1 MGGWP
6 RSVVLRVAG
15 VMLAAGMGMC
25 DAAAQ
30 VAAVSY
36 EDVRFQRYGVEDGL
50 SQTSAVS
57 MLQDEAGY
65 VWIGT
70 QDGLNRFDGYE
81 FRVYRNDPRDPGS
94 VPDNNVP
101 ILERAS
107 EGGFW
112 LGTLTSGVGRYLP
125 AQDRFERH
133 VADGRPGSLLSNVV
147 TALHED
153 AQGRLWVAGSGGEL
167 QWLAKGSDRFES
179 VAPDVSAQVGPI
191 TSILPLGKD
200 VLLGA
205 QSGLWLMSRDGR
217 RVRRW
222 SEGQGVPVET
232 LELAPKGGGVWV
244 GTRTEGLLHFDLE
257 GRRLQQWRR
266 AEGLPDEQVR
276 DLQFDDRGQLWIAT
290 FDGLARLDAADAP
303 MRVWL
308 FGAGLAGTLASSRI
322 HSLMLDRDGLLW
334 AGTWL
339 NGVSVHVPAT
349 RSFGEI
355 QVKEAGARGS
365 FSTAVTAVH
374 VDADGTFWLGAV
386 ERMGLVHY
394 DLRRGLLAQFSHDPA
409 DPRSL
414 PSPRITH
421 VVRDRRGRLWVASSG
436 GLARLDGN
444 RFTVFRHDPADPDG
458 LPHNSL
464 RRLYVDRAGTLW
476 VGTFDGKLASLCET
490 CTKFRRYTLMA
501 AGVRTAGG
509 AGVEAIFEDSRGNF
523 WAGGLLGGLLRI
535 DRATGRIERF
545 RADIHRPGAISHD
558 TVTAIVEDR
567 RGRLWVGTQG
577 GGVNRVDMD
586 AQGRPYFSAYGIQE
600 GLATNA
606 VGGIVEDAAGNLW
619 ISTTEGISRLDPQ
632 TGRIANFGASTG
644 TQLLGYFVGDFSAV
658 PDGRIAFGGM
668 RGVTVFDPG
677 RVQAMPAPW
686 RVALTDLR
694 LQRVDPQSPSS
705 PRAVDVEGTRVLPPE
720 GDDITLGF
728 SALSFA
734 DPDSLQYA
742 YRLEGVNDTWVNVD
756 ARHRVASYNN
766 LPPGRYVFRARARTP
781 GGEWGQ
787 ELALPIRLLPPWWR
801 TAWAKTLYVLV
812 ALLTGLGLAWAVRA
826 RLVERERARRQIAD
840 SEARLKLALWG
851 TGDELWDWDLNRM
864 TVRRQ
869 NPLDSMDFD
878 ETERVEDASVLSS
891 NVHPDDRGLFDQAL
905 ADHVA
910 GHEEFIDVSY
920 RVRDRYGQWRWR
932 LSRGRVVR
940 RNAAGQPMRIVGTNS
955 DITGLKENE
964 VELARVNA
972 ELESRVQRRTEALHA
987 TNESLRHTIDELQQA
1002 QQQLVEAEKMA
1013 ALGGLVAGVA
1023 HEINTPLGV
1032 GVTAASHLEM
1042 ETRKLGRLIDAQALD
1057 PATLE
1062 HFRHVATE
1070 SSQLILRNLQ
1080 RADRM
1085 VKSFRQ
1091 VAVDQSNEEIRRI
1104 ELRSYLDEVLISL
1117 QPTLRQHRHR
1127 VEVACDEPVHVETY
1141 PGAIYQIVANLVMNS
1156 LTHGYAGRDQG
1167 CMRIRLGVEDGQ
1179 VVLDYRDDGAG
1190 MTEDACRRVFDPFFT
1205 TRRGSG
1211 GSGLGMHIA
1220 WNLATQ
1226 LLGGSIVCE
1235 YMPGQG
1241 AHFVLRFPVQPRKA

>member
-1 MGGWP
+1 MA
-6 RSVVLRVAG
+6 LRAVGAL
-15 VMLAAGMGMC
+15 LAAGMCVGG
-25 DAAAQ
+25 AGAQ
-30 VAAVSY
+30 APSAAAVSF

-57 MLQDEAGY
+57 MLQDATGY

-107 EGGFW
+107 GGGFW
-112 LGTLTSGVGRYLP
+112 VGTLTSGVGRYVP
-125 AQDRFERH
+125 AQDRFVRYM
-133 VADGRPGSLLSNVV
+133 ADGRPGSLRTNVV
-147 TALHED
+147 TALREGHD
-153 AQGRLWVAGSGGEL
+153 GRLWVAGSGGEL
-167 QWLAKGSDRFES
+167 QWLPKGGSRFES
-179 VAPDVSAQVGPI
+179 VSPAVTRQVGPI
-191 TSILPLGKD
+191 TAIVLLGSD
-200 VLLGA
+200 VLLGS
-205 QSGLWLMSRDGR
+205 QSGLWRMSGDGRQVRRWSDVPGVQVETMELSPQADSVWIGTRNEGLLHLDRDGR
-217 RVRRW
+217 R
-222 SEGQGVPVET
+222 
-232 LELAPKGGGVWV
+232 
-244 GTRTEGLLHFDLE
+244 LH
-257 GRRLQQWRR
+257 QWRR
-266 AEGLPDEQVR
+266 AEGLPDDQVR

-290 FDGLARLDAADAP
+290 FDGLARLDGVDAAP
-303 MRVWL
+303 RVWR

-339 NGVSVHVPAT
+339 NGVSVYVPST

-355 QVKEAGARGS
+355 QVKEEGARGN
-365 FSTAVTAVH
+365 FSTAVTSVH

-394 DLRRGLLAQFSHDPA
+394 DLQRGVLAQYTHDPA
-409 DPRSL
+409 DPHSL
-414 PSPRITH
+414 PSARITSIT
-421 VVRDRRGRLWVASSG
+421 RDRRGRLWVATSN
-436 GLARLDGN
+436 GLGRLDGT
-444 RFTVFRHDPADPDG
+444 RFTVFHNDPSDPHS
-458 LPHNSL
+458 LPHNAL
-464 RRLYVDRAGTLW
+464 RRLHVDRAGTLW
-476 VGTFDGKLASLCET
+476 VGTFDGKLAALCET
-490 CTKFRRYTLMA
+490 CSQFRRYTLME

-509 AGVEAIFEDSRGNF
+509 AGVEALFEDSRGNF

-535 DRATGRIERF
+535 DRDTGRIERF
-545 RADIHRPGAISHD
+545 RADASRPGTISHD
-558 TVTAIVEDR
+558 TVTAIVQDR

-577 GGVNRVDMD
+577 GGINRVDFD
-586 AQGRPYFSAYGIQE
+586 AAGQPRFTAFGIQD

-606 VGGIVEDAAGNLW
+606 VGGIVEDATGQLW
-619 ISTTEGISRLDPQ
+619 ISTTEGISRLDPR
-632 TGRIANFGASTG
+632 TGRIDNYGASTG
-644 TQLLGYFVGDFSAV
+644 TQLLGYFVGDFTAV

-668 RGVTVFDPG
+668 RGVTVFDP
-677 RVQAMPAPW
+677 RRIQPMPAPW
-686 RVALTDLR
+686 RVALTELAAPSGAATHSI
-694 LQRVDPQSPSS
+694 DP
-705 PRAVDVEGTRVLPPE
+705 DGTVVLPPE

-742 YRLEGVNDTWVNVD
+742 YKLDGINDTWVGVD

-766 LPPGRYVFRARARTP
+766 LPPGRYVFRARARNP
-781 GGEWGQ
+781 GGEWGE
-787 ELALPIRLLPPWWR
+787 ELALPLRLAPPWWR
-801 TAWAKTLYVLV
+801 TPWAAALYALALLLTALVVAWA
-812 ALLTGLGLAWAVRA
+812 ARA
-826 RLVERERARRQIAD
+826 RLIERERARRQIAD
-840 SEARLKLALWG
+840 SEQRLKLALWG
-851 TGDELWDWDLNRM
+851 TGDELWDWDLVRS

-869 NPLDSMDFD
+869 NPLDSMGDEPVDFD
-878 ETERVEDASVLSS
+878 ESERVEDAAALRAA
-891 NVHPDDRGLFDQAL
+891 VHPDDQALFDRAL
-905 ADHVA
+905 EEHLN
-910 GHEEFIDVSY
+910 GHEEFIDVTY
-920 RVRDRYGQWRWR
+920 RVRDRLGRWRWR

-940 RNAAGQPMRIVGTNS
+940 RNAAGKPLRIVGTNS

-972 ELESRVQRRTEALHA
+972 DLETRVQHRTEALHA
-987 TNESLRHTIDELQQA
+987 TNESLRHTIDELRQA

-1032 GVTAASHLEM
+1032 GVTAASHLEL
-1042 ETRKLGRLIDAQALD
+1042 ETRKLGRRIDADTLD
-1057 PATLE
+1057 REALE

-1091 VAVDQSNEEIRRI
+1091 VAVDQSNEEMRRI
-1104 ELRSYLDEVLISL
+1104 ELRGYLDDVLLSL

-1127 VEVACDEPVHVETY
+1127 VEVACEEPVHVETY

-1156 LTHGYAGRDQG
+1156 LTHGYAGREQG
-1167 CMRIRLGVEDGQ
+1167 CMRIRIGVEDGNA
-1179 VVLDYRDDGAG
+1179 VLDYRDDGAG
-1190 MTEDACRRVFDPFFT
+1190 MSEEACRRVFDPFFT

-1235 YMPGQG
+1235 NTQGQG
-1241 AHFVLRFPVQPRKA
+1241 AHFVLKFPVQPRKG